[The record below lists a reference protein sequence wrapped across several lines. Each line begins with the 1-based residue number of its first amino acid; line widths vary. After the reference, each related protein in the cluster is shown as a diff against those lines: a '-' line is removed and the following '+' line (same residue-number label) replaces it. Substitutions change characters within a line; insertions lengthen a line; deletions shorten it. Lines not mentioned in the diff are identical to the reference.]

1 MYIEINMLKV
11 KDVDDVGDL
20 ENGFVDVAE
29 VSVVVILL
37 FMFMLLHSYVDI
49 VYTYYIAQLKLV
61 TKCCTIWLKSQ
72 ITLKSQLKT

>member
-20 ENGFVDVAE
+20 ENGFVDVVE
-29 VSVVVILL
+29 VSVDVILL

-49 VYTYYIAQLKLV
+49 VYI
-61 TKCCTIWLKSQ
+61 I
-72 ITLKSQLKT
+72 